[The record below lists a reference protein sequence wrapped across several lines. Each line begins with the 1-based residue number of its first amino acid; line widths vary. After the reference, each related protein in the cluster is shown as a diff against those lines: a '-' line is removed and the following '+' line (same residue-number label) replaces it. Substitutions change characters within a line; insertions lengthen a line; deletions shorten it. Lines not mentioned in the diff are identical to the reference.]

1 MSDIYGNL
9 SQAIKNCKAVK
20 FGDFKLTNG
29 KNSRYYVD
37 IKKVST
43 KPKILKMISYQ
54 ISRLI
59 QIHGIETNYI
69 SCVEMGGITIATAV
83 SLDTDLP
90 LIIVRKA
97 DKDHGITDRIVGDYE
112 KGKSVLFVEDVVS
125 TGGSSVSAIQVLKS
139 QGLSVKHVIC
149 VVDRE
154 EGGEDSLSKI
164 GVALISLVKAKELL
178 KVKGSTTAP

>member
-29 KNSRYYVD
+29 KNSRYYID

-54 ISRLI
+54 MSRLI
-59 QIHGIETNYI
+59 QIHGIDADYI
-69 SCVEMGGITIATAV
+69 SCIEMGGIPISTAI
-83 SLDTDLP
+83 SLETDLP
-90 LIIVRKA
+90 IIIIRKA

-125 TGGSSVSAIQVLKS
+125 SGKSSVDAIQVLKN
-139 QGLSVKHVIC
+139 QGLSVKYVIC

-164 GVALISLVKAKELL
+164 GVVLISLVKAKELL
-178 KVKGSTTAP
+178 KAKC